1 MRSERRKRKKGVE
14 LEPTPDAGYRVLEHT
29 ADVGVAAWGPTPAD
43 AFTMASLGMFEVL
56 LDADPRVWHGDGRKE
71 SLRVE
76 AQGAGWS
83 DLLVNWLA
91 EFVYRFDVEGF
102 VPQSFDFAHCEPPT
116 ASAEVAGVIM
126 RDPADTGGTAIKA
139 VTYHQ
144 LSVDVSPGRTA
155 LQVIFDI

>member
-1 MRSERRKRKKGVE
+1 MKS
-14 LEPTPDAGYRVLEHT
+14 TQDAGYRVLEHT

-43 AFTMASLGMFEVL
+43 AFSMASLGMFEVV
-56 LDADPRVWHGDGRKE
+56 LDEDPLEWRGQGRKE
-71 SLRVE
+71 TLRVE
-76 AQGAGWS
+76 AEGARWP

-91 EFVYRFDVEGF
+91 ELVYLFDVEGF
-102 VPQSFDFAHCEPPT
+102 VPQRFDFARCEPPT
-116 ASAEVAGVIM
+116 ASAEIVGVIM

-144 LSVDVSPGRTA
+144 LLVDISPGSTA